1 MNWEPDIC
9 RGQSLLSPWQPNIA
23 YMHAVS
29 WKRKHLLTNNS
40 IICDPPQDF
49 NAQGE
54 IKLMKRFHLKT
65 KEFILTRFSTL
76 ETIKREEVEQKSV
89 EKLLNNSLRA
99 K

>member
-1 MNWEPDIC
+1 MAT
-9 RGQSLLSPWQPNIA
+9 QYSL
-23 YMHAVS
+23 HACS
-29 WKRKHLLTNNS
+29 ELNAEAFINKQN

-54 IKLMKRFHLKT
+54 ITLMKRFHLKT

>member
-54 IKLMKRFHLKT
+54 GTLTTRFHKFQ
-65 KEFILTRFSTL
+65 EFILTRVSTL
-76 ETIKREEVEQKSV
+76 KTIKREEVEQKSV